1 MDPSFRRG
9 SLIRDRARALVRR
22 FRNSA
27 PLDDRRT
34 AEAFLLP
41 STPLPNVH
49 RRLRFVL
56 GTLLGGG
63 ALAAFLWYVGPEAV
77 LARASAVAGWA
88 VAIVAVLVVAE
99 AAADGVGVWASVR
112 PLNGG
117 LSARRSV
124 QFAFAG
130 DFFDVLSPAGPVSSE
145 PIMARFF
152 GVATGTGY
160 SEALGV
166 RSVAKYVKSAA
177 QLLLSVLLVGVLLVG
192 GSAPRSLF
200 LTLAGAAVVLGVVGV
215 AVVLARDW
223 VARAAVVALTP
234 VVAAIS
240 GVYRSEPHG
249 RDAVVD
255 AVDRFRARAAAF
267 LDAPGLI
274 VLIAVGGL
282 LEQCLTAGALWIALS
297 GTGTGV
303 ALVAVVALIPLPQAA
318 SVVPI
323 PGSLGAY
330 DLLLA
335 GALVAT
341 TGAPAASAAAAVL
354 VVRTF
359 GIGVSLAGGGLAVA
373 FLRGWRP

>member
-1 MDPSFRRG
+1 M
-9 SLIRDRARALVRR
+9 
-22 FRNSA
+22 
-27 PLDDRRT
+27 
-34 AEAFLLP
+34 
-41 STPLPNVH
+41 H

-152 GVATGTGY
+152 DVVTGTGY

-177 QLLLSVLLVGVLLVG
+177 QSLLSVLLVGVLLVD
-192 GSAPRSLF
+192 GSAPPSLF
-200 LTLAGAAVVLGVVGV
+200 LTLAGAAVALGVVGVVGV

-223 VARAAVVALTP
+223 VARAVVVALTP
-234 VVAAIS
+234 VVAAVS
-240 GVYRSEPHG
+240 SAYRSEPHG
-249 RDAVVD
+249 RDTVAD
-255 AVDRFRARAAAF
+255 AVARFRARAAAF

-274 VLIAVGGL
+274 VLIAAGGL

-359 GIGVSLAGGGLAVA
+359 GIGVALAGGGLAVA

>member
-1 MDPSFRRG
+1 MYRH
-9 SLIRDRARALVRR
+9 V
-22 FRNSA
+22 
-27 PLDDRRT
+27 
-34 AEAFLLP
+34 
-41 STPLPNVH
+41 
-49 RRLRFVL
+49 RFVL
-56 GTLLGGG
+56 GVLLGGS
-63 ALAAFLWYVGPEAV
+63 ALAAYLWYVGPGAV
-77 LARASAVAGWA
+77 VERASVVTRWAVVAVAL
-88 VAIVAVLVVAE
+88 LVVAE
-99 AAADGVGVWASVR
+99 AAADGIGVWASVR

-117 LSARRSV
+117 LSPRQSV

-145 PIMARFF
+145 PIMAQFF

-166 RSVAKYVKSAA
+166 RGVAKYVKSGA
-177 QLLLSVLLVGVLLVG
+177 QLLLSVLLVSVLLVG
-192 GSAPRSLF
+192 GSAPRSL
-200 LTLAGAAVVLGVVGV
+200 LVTLAGAAVALAVGGV

-223 VARAAVVALTP
+223 VARAVVVVLAP

-240 GVYRSEPHG
+240 GLYRSEPHG
-249 RDAVVD
+249 RDAVAD
-255 AVDRFRARAAAF
+255 AVARFLTRVAAF
-267 LDAPGLI
+267 RDTPGLL
-274 VLIAVGGL
+274 VLVAVGGL
-282 LEQCLTAGALWIALS
+282 LEQLLTAGALWAALS

-303 ALVAVVALIPLPQAA
+303 ALAAIVALVPLPRAA

-341 TGAPAASAAAAVL
+341 TGAPAAGAAAAVL

-359 GIGVSLAGGGLAVA
+359 ELGVSLAGGGVAVA
-373 FLRGWRP
+373 FLRGRRA